1 MSEKIDSNDGQMSKG
16 LKNRHVQ
23 LIALGGTIG
32 TGLFLGAGQSI
43 NFAGPSIVLS
53 YLIAGIACF
62 FLMRALGELLLSDL
76 NCHSYIDFITK
87 YLGEKIGFV
96 AGWTYWGCW
105 ITIAMAEITAASLYV
120 HFWFP
125 GIPQWLSGL
134 FFLLVLFLLNSFNVS
149 AFGETEFWFSMIK
162 VVAIL
167 ALIVVGLILVF
178 IGFKTPMGHAS
189 FGNFFGSSFFANG
202 PKGFFLSFQMVIF
215 SFAGIEMI
223 GMTASETHNP
233 NKVIPKAI
241 NEVPMRILIFYIGA
255 LLVLMFIYP
264 WNHISTQSSPFV
276 QVFESIGIKSAAA
289 IINFVVLTAAVSA
302 CNSAVFTTGRM
313 LFSLTYHSKKKFP
326 AKLGTL
332 SKNKIPFNA
341 ILFSI
346 VVIAVSLILNKLIPN
361 GVFTFISSVATTC
374 FLLIWGLIIVAH
386 LKYRKITKHNHLENK
401 LTFKMPI
408 YPLSD
413 YFVLA
418 FFLLVAI
425 VMLFKMDTLIALL
438 GSLVWFVILL
448 VIHSMSEKGSN

>member
-1 MSEKIDSNDGQMSKG
+1 
-16 LKNRHVQ
+16 
-23 LIALGGTIG
+23 
-32 TGLFLGAGQSI
+32 
-43 NFAGPSIVLS
+43 
-53 YLIAGIACF
+53 
-62 FLMRALGELLLSDL
+62 
-76 NCHSYIDFITK
+76 
-87 YLGEKIGFV
+87 
-96 AGWTYWGCW
+96 
-105 ITIAMAEITAASLYV
+105 
-120 HFWFP
+120 
-125 GIPQWLSGL
+125 
-134 FFLLVLFLLNSFNVS
+134 
-149 AFGETEFWFSMIK
+149 
-162 VVAIL
+162 
-167 ALIVVGLILVF
+167 
-178 IGFKTPMGHAS
+178 
-189 FGNFFGSSFFANG
+189 
-202 PKGFFLSFQMVIF
+202 
-215 SFAGIEMI
+215 
-223 GMTASETHNP
+223 
-233 NKVIPKAI
+233 
-241 NEVPMRILIFYIGA
+241 
-255 LLVLMFIYP
+255 MFIYP